1 MFRFVLLLFLLM
13 PAWASASPQRI
24 VAMAPSVTELLFS
37 LGCGS
42 RVVGRSHFSTEP
54 PEACS
59 LPDVG
64 SYIRPSL
71 EKIVSLRPDLCIGVK
86 DGNPPS
92 LARRIERAGIPVL
105 LLDISSFESL
115 EESLLHLG
123 KVLSVPDKAEENVE
137 KVRRHLQETQLR
149 VKNLKKQD
157 VSVLFQLQASPLI
170 AASPRSFAG
179 KLIELA
185 GGVNAV
191 SAKGEALYPVLSREE
206 AAALQPDVVLVA
218 GMGHSSDEESVQKW
232 QKWSSRSRVFI
243 VSPDTFAR
251 PSLRALEALDEL
263 VRLLYEE

>member
-1 MFRFVLLLFLLM
+1 MFRFVLLLFLLI
-13 PAWASASPQRI
+13 PAWAFASPQRI

-54 PEACS
+54 LEALS

-92 LARRIERAGIPVL
+92 LVRRIEQAGIPVL

-115 EESLLHLG
+115 EGAVLQMGEVLG
-123 KVLSVPDKAEENVE
+123 ISDKAEETVE
-137 KVRRHLQETQLR
+137 KMRRHLQETQLR
-149 VKNLKKQD
+149 VKNLKKRD
-157 VSVLFQLQASPLI
+157 VSVLFQLQTGPLI

-179 KLIELA
+179 SLIELA
-185 GGVNAV
+185 GGTNAI
-191 SAKGEALYPVLSREE
+191 SDKGEALYPVLSREE
-206 AAALQPDVVLVA
+206 AASLRPDVILVA
-218 GMGHSSDEESVQKW
+218 GMGNSPDEDSVQKW
-232 QKWSSRSRVFI
+232 KAWSSRSRVFI
-243 VSPDTFAR
+243 VPSDSFTR
-251 PSLRALEALDEL
+251 PSLKALEALDEL
-263 VRLLYEE
+263 VRILYEE